1 MSLSRHP
8 LTPNPQGLANIP
20 VDSGTVALLA
30 ASFRAVQARGQ
41 DFADGFYARLFA
53 AHPQVRAMFPADMT
67 AQKAKLLDTLTAV
80 MAHLQDPQGNVKRLQ
95 ELGVRHV
102 AYGARPEH
110 FALVIDAMLGA
121 MQDVAGKEW
130 NKAVHEQ
137 WRRALSLIAEVMIKA
152 GLEHGP
158 RPGDA
163 PATYAGDT
171 PPLKRHASLQ
181 PFSREH
187 MGALVLAR
195 NLRRRP
201 LNDAERKAVVA
212 EFAKAWELELSPH
225 FADEERVLVPIIA
238 DSILKERLLADH
250 ARLRE
255 LAAALASASQPRDTE
270 QLMQRLGDQLD
281 DHIRWE
287 ERVLFETIQARAPD
301 ALARLHVHAEQIE
314 RDRPGARPR
323 RPDRS

>member
-8 LTPNPQGLANIP
+8 LTPSTQGLANVP
-20 VDSGTVALLA
+20 VDSGTAALLA
-30 ASFRAVQARGQ
+30 ASFRAIQVRGQ

-67 AQKAKLLDTLTAV
+67 AQKAKLLDTLAVV
-80 MAHLQDPQGNVKRLQ
+80 MAHLQDPQGNIKRLQ
-95 ELGVRHV
+95 ELGLRHV

-110 FALVIDAMLGA
+110 FPLVIDAMLA
-121 MQDVAGKEW
+121 SMQAVAGPEW

-137 WRRALSLIAEVMIKA
+137 WRRALNLIGEVMINA
-152 GLEHGP
+152 GFGQGSP
-158 RPGDA
+158 PATSRDRADA
-163 PATYAGDT
+163 PIT
-171 PPLKRHASLQ
+171 PPLKRHPSLQ

-187 MGALVLAR
+187 MSGLVLAR

-201 LNDAERKAVVA
+201 LDDSARMTVVTEFMRGWER
-212 EFAKAWELELSPH
+212 ELAPH
-225 FADEERVLVPIIA
+225 FADEERILLPIITDA
-238 DSILKERLLADH
+238 TLGDRLLAEH

-255 LAAALASASQPRDTE
+255 LAVALPSSAQPRTE
-270 QLMQRLGDQLD
+270 QLMQQLGELLE

-287 ERVLFETIQARAPD
+287 ERVLFETIQAQAPE
-301 ALARLHVHAEQIE
+301 ALAKLHAHAEAIE

-323 RPDRS
+323 RSDRS